1 MPKKFLVVINNL
13 AFGGAER
20 LAVDQ
25 INELSRRGAWVE
37 LLTLVPTNQSG
48 FANRLILPPA
58 QIHQLSLNFRQ
69 LKNFSALVRF
79 LSTRR
84 DFTVITHLFLA
95 NTLVR
100 LAAMVIWPRP
110 RLVVYEHNVYAQE
123 KKWRHRLIDQFLSL
137 ITDRIIAVSA
147 EVRDFWLTASFRPSR
162 VRLVEN
168 GIAVTQTQD
177 LPKPAITKQEWG
189 LSSTD
194 FLVVSVGNVTPQKG
208 YELILAVAPIL
219 LAKYPTLHFL
229 ICGRAEGSYAVRL
242 KEKAV
247 NLGLANHVHFLG
259 ARSDAL
265 AIIKAADI
273 FFMPSWWEGLSI
285 SLLEALSLGRPIV
298 TTDIPSMRPIIK
310 EPGVGLV
317 FPPGDQAMA
326 ASLLDDL
333 LAQPSKRALYGDRAE
348 KASHQYSIVANI
360 DRLLAAIS

>member
-37 LLTLVPTNQSG
+37 LLILVPTNQPG
-48 FANRLILPPA
+48 FASRLILPPA
-58 QIHQLSLNFRQ
+58 QIHQLPLNFRR
-69 LKNFSALVRF
+69 LANFPALVRF

-100 LAAMVIWPRP
+100 LAALLIWPCP

-123 KKWRHRLIDQFLSL
+123 KKWRHRLVDRFLSL
-137 ITDRIIAVSA
+137 ITDRIVAVSA

-168 GIAVTQTQD
+168 GITVTQAQD
-177 LPKPAITKQEWG
+177 LPEPVTTKQEWG
-189 LSSTD
+189 LSPTD
-194 FLVVSVGNVTPQKG
+194 LLVVSVGNVTPQKG
-208 YELILAVAPIL
+208 YELILAVAPTL

-229 ICGRAEGSYAVRL
+229 ICGRAEGDYATAL

-247 NLGLANHVHFLG
+247 NLGLANRVHFLG
-259 ARSDAL
+259 ARADAL

-273 FFMPSWWEGLSI
+273 FLMPSWWEGLSI
-285 SLLEALSLGRPIV
+285 SLLEALSLGRPVI
-298 TTDIPSMRPIIK
+298 TTDIPSMKTVIK
-310 EPGVGLV
+310 EPGVGLI
-317 FPPGDQAMA
+317 FPPGDQAA
-326 ASLLDDL
+326 AANLLDDL
-333 LAQPSKRALYGDRAE
+333 LAQPAKRALYGDRAQ
-348 KASHQYSIVANI
+348 KASCQYSIAANV